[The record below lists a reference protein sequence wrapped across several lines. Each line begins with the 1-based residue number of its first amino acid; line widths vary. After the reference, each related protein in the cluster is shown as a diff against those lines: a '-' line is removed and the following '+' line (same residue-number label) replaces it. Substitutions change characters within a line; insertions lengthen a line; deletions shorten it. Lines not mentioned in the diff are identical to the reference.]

1 MVGNWLNCKN
11 CQFWF
16 YVDLSAGGQTPSKDV
31 VGSDCSSGDTEK
43 VYKKESLKQMYVCV
57 PVRWMH
63 FEEHWG
69 HIFYW
74 VGHPCDP
81 GHYWLLPFPRTNP
94 ALCNKNRLLYNTQ
107 WHLCLIDECLCY
119 VRLPASCNS
128 LGYNLGPTHIC
139 LTNITYISQSRK
151 PVSN

>member
-1 MVGNWLNCKN
+1 MYILIYCWLECGRTNSAIAQTQYLLILTVPLETLKKFLKRRVLN
-11 CQFWF
+11 KWMSV
-16 YVDLSAGGQTPSKDV
+16 YLSDECILMNIEVIFFIELVIHVTLATTD
-31 VGSDCSSGDTEK
+31 
-43 VYKKESLKQMYVCV
+43 YSL
-57 PVRWMH
+57 
-63 FEEHWG
+63 
-69 HIFYW
+69 
-74 VGHPCDP
+74 
-81 GHYWLLPFPRTNP
+81 FPWTNP